1 MGRRQ
6 GANPNRLPLHHFLRL
21 IAGGRIMEHGA
32 AATNE
37 DLVQNLRRNGVI
49 QSDPVKRAMQLCPRD
64 LFVPAEHRDEALV
77 DAPIRVERHDFNI
90 SAPHMH
96 ATCLEALQ
104 LRPGHRF
111 LDVGSGCGLLTA
123 CGAYLVGRG
132 GVAVGFDVRREALAM
147 SRDAARRLT
156 ASNPE

>member
-1 MGRRQ
+1 VPRAAKRPASCPARSAACKPGPRHPHPRRH
-6 GANPNRLPLHHFLRL
+6 LPS
-21 IAGGRIMEHGA
+21 
-32 AATNE
+32 
-37 DLVQNLRRNGVI
+37 Q
-49 QSDPVKRAMQLCPRD
+49 
-64 LFVPAEHRDEALV
+64 
-77 DAPIRVERHDFNI
+77 
-90 SAPHMH
+90 
-96 ATCLEALQ
+96 
-104 LRPGHRF
+104 F